1 MALAADAL
9 SAAGGTPPVAADPG
23 AGAPGPGRDVPVD
36 STLLLR
42 DHVRG
47 TFAYNRTTLAG
58 HAVGAIIVEIVFA
71 GVAPR
76 ALCVAWGVGFAIVWV
91 FRAALAVRFARDEP
105 TTAAGLEARLR
116 TWHAGVLA
124 SGALW
129 GVAAWS
135 FSPYGSGLHQLALVL
150 VVYTFCVACVP
161 ILAPQFRLF
170 VLFVLLVFVP
180 AIARVA
186 LQDATLSWELA
197 IVMTVAMGMTIL
209 LGRNYRASFDSIVG
223 LKLRTEALAV
233 QLRSE
238 KAVADAARRE
248 AEVANRAKTQFFA
261 AASHDLRQPLHA
273 MGLFAEALRARS
285 RDPEVAQ
292 LVNSINES
300 VDALEG
306 LFSELL
312 DITRIDS
319 GGVEVH
325 PADFELADIFRKVRL
340 HFEPAAFEKGLAL
353 RVRGGRRV
361 AFADPLLVE
370 RIVRNLV
377 SNAIRYTSD
386 GSVLVSCR
394 RRGERLLLQV
404 WDTGPGIGAEERAR
418 VFEEFYQ
425 VPGTRALAAEQ
436 KKGLGLGLAIVKRLA
451 DLIGAPLA
459 LSSAVG
465 RGSVFTLEL
474 PVGKAPRVAE
484 RAIGAKAPAGVTLAG
499 RTIVIVE
506 DEAAVREGL
515 EVLLTGWGATI
526 VAFDSVAAVRAWA
539 GAADAATAPSL
550 VIADYR
556 LEEGESGVAAIAAV
570 RRRFSA
576 SVPAIVV
583 TGSSMTGHDKE
594 AIEHDFHLLIKPV
607 LPNKLRAMIAF
618 KLAK

>member
-1 MALAADAL
+1 L
-9 SAAGGTPPVAADPG
+9 SAAAALPAGAAPAAARVAAETPLDG
-23 AGAPGPGRDVPVD
+23 F
-36 STLLLR
+36 LLLR
-42 DHVRG
+42 DHIRG
-47 TFAYNRTTLAG
+47 TFAFNRTTLAG
-58 HAVGAIIVEIVFA
+58 HAIGAIIIEIVFG

-76 ALCVAWGVGFAIVWV
+76 PLRIVWGIAFALV
-91 FRAALAVRFARDEP
+91 WLGRLWLAVRFARDEP
-105 TTAAGLEARLR
+105 TTTEGLLARLR
-116 TWHAGVLA
+116 IWQAGVLS
-124 SGALW
+124 SGVLW
-129 GVAAWS
+129 GTAAWL
-135 FSPYGSGLHQLALVL
+135 FSAYGSGLHQLALVL

-170 VLFVLLVFVP
+170 LLFVLLVFVP

-186 LQDATLSWELA
+186 LAGDTLSWELA
-197 IVMTVAMGMTIL
+197 VVMSVAMGMTIL
-209 LGRNYRASFDSIVG
+209 LGRNYQQSFDNVVG

-233 QLRSE
+233 QLGAE
-238 KAVADAARRE
+238 KAVADTARHE
-248 AEVANRAKTQFFA
+248 AEVANRAKTQFFT

-273 MGLFAEALRARS
+273 MGLFAEALRARTHE
-285 RDPEVAQ
+285 PEVAQ

-325 PADFELADIFRKVRL
+325 PDNFEFAEIFRKVRL

-353 RVRGGRRV
+353 RIRGGQHV

-370 RIVRNLV
+370 RIVRNLL

-404 WDTGPGIGAEERAR
+404 WDTGPGIGASERAR

-425 VPGTRALAAEQ
+425 VPGTAAVSVEQ

-451 DLIGAPLA
+451 ELMGAPLT
-459 LSSAVG
+459 LRSETG

-474 PVGKAPRVAE
+474 PLGTTPRAAKRSLPGKGP
-484 RAIGAKAPAGVTLAG
+484 IDITLDG
-499 RTIVIVE
+499 RLIVVVE
-506 DEAAVREGL
+506 DEPAVRDGL
-515 EVLLTGWGATI
+515 EVLLKGWGAAI
-526 VAFDSVAAVRAWA
+526 VAFDSVAATQAW
-539 GAADAATAPSL
+539 AATADTAQPPAL
-550 VIADYR
+550 IIADYR
-556 LEEGESGVAAIAAV
+556 LENGVTGIAAIGAV
-570 RRRFSA
+570 RKRFGA
-576 SVPAIVV
+576 GLPAIVV

-594 AIEHDFHLLIKPV
+594 ALEHDFHLLIKPV

-618 KLAK
+618 KLGRR